1 MEPIEQDDDDLATP
15 DELRQAIES
24 LSPEELYKLHK
35 TATYLLFGS
44 EYQSAHD
51 LLNETIMRA
60 MNAAVGEKGRVWR
73 KSVNF
78 MAFLIMC
85 MRGIANDSAE
95 SFQQTRVRRIEELAT
110 EMHSGEEVL
119 AIKGHRHASHE
130 DVVIEQEE
138 AQERAAKAKAD
149 AEAIENHFAN
159 DSQVSWLIMG
169 CKDGLAPH
177 EVRELSEMTQTE
189 YDTAKRRF
197 RRGLDKL
204 FPGRRAK

>member
-1 MEPIEQDDDDLATP
+1 LEPIEQDDDLATP

-24 LSPEELYKLHK
+24 LRPEELYKLK
-35 TATYLLFGS
+35 KAATYCLFGS
-44 EYQSAHD
+44 EYQSEGE
-51 LLNETIMRA
+51 LFNETIMRA
-60 MNAAVGEKGRVWR
+60 MRAADGERGRAWR

-78 MAFLIMC
+78 MAFLITC

-95 SFQQTRVRRIEELAT
+95 SFQQTRIKRIEELAT
-110 EMHSGEEVL
+110 ETNSGEEVL
-119 AIKGHRHASHE
+119 AVKGHRHPSHE
-130 DVVIEQEE
+130 DFVIELEE
-138 AQERAAKAKAD
+138 ARERAAKAKAD
-149 AEAIENHFAN
+149 AGVIENYFVN

-169 CKDGLAPH
+169 YKDGLAPH
-177 EVRELSEMTQTE
+177 EVREISEMTQTE

>member
-1 MEPIEQDDDDLATP
+1 LEPVEQSDDLATP

-24 LSPEELYKLHK
+24 LSPAELYKLNK
-35 TATYLLFGS
+35 AAGYFLFGS
-44 EYQSAHD
+44 EYQSARE

-60 MNAAVGEKGRVWR
+60 MNAAVGEKGRAWR

-78 MAFLIMC
+78 MAFMLMC

-95 SFQQTRVRRIEELAT
+95 SVQQTRVKRIEELTT
-110 EMHSGEEVL
+110 ETHSGEEVL
-119 AIKGHRHASHE
+119 AIKGHSHSGHE
-130 DVVIEQEE
+130 DVVVELEE
-138 AQERAAKAKAD
+138 SQERAAKAKAD
-149 AEAIENHFAN
+149 AQVIEGHFAN
-159 DSQVSWLIMG
+159 DGQVSWLIMG
-169 CKDGLAPH
+169 CKDELAPQ
-177 EVRELSEMTQTE
+177 EVREMSEMTQTE